1 MSKQFPPEALARSFR
16 DTALT
21 VSMLADKD
29 APEHVE
35 DWREHAAGLV
45 SATREALRQAGAGE
59 ALIERASYAQCALL
73 DEAAL
78 RRLEGAKRAAWA
90 REPLQVRFFNS
101 YQAGEVLLGQMRAH
115 LAQPAAEPALGWCYA
130 MVLALGFRG
139 GEDDAASQVLLGQLS
154 ASLPAPLP
162 LPSGEFDGGVAMLR
176 GGASRRFRRLALP
189 LAAAGAGLLAVWL
202 AHAALSGWLNAADA
216 ALALT

>member
-1 MSKQFPPEALARSFR
+1 MSKQFSPEALARSFR

-45 SATREALRQAGAGE
+45 SATREDLRQGGAGE

-101 YQAGEVLLGQMRAH
+101 YQAGEVLLGRMRAH

-130 MVLALGFRG
+130 ATLALGFRG
-139 GEDDAASQVLLGQLS
+139 GEDEAACQALLGQLS
-154 ASLPAPLP
+154 AGLPAPP
-162 LPSGEFDGGVAMLR
+162 SLPSGEFDGGVAMLR
-176 GGASRRFRRLALP
+176 SGVSRRFRRLVLP
-189 LAAAGAGLLAVWL
+189 LAVAVAGLAAALL
-202 AHAALSGWLNAADA
+202 AHAALSGWLSAADA